1 MVYWKSDPFSVK
13 NKNEFSHFKI
23 NMRINT
29 ETSAEAKQIQAREKI
44 SAVNTINPRAIYQ
57 GL

>member
-1 MVYWKSDPFSVK
+1 
-13 NKNEFSHFKI
+13 
-23 NMRINT
+23 MRINT